1 MCRSGLAVPLQARG
15 RKRDIDVRGEH
26 SACLGG
32 DARRRPWRVEAS
44 LLRGVRGLGRLTR
57 RARARKL
64 RGRAAVGSSVTMT
77 HVQGSRRMAWVGAFL
92 ALAGLARRI
101 ETARGALDVARGRR
115 KAVESLRERRH
126 REWKL
131 LQDRREVAA
140 QDELATI
147 AAFRRERDS

>member
-1 MCRSGLAVPLQARG
+1 MATFRFKLQPLLDLRSREEDACRTTYRTLVGERSRIEHRLLEHQRVIREGRHAMRSGMLGTVDTDALRLQSHAALGLMR
-15 RKRDIDVRGEH
+15 EAQ
-26 SACLGG
+26 SA
-32 DARRRPWRVEAS
+32 AI
-44 LLRGVRGLGRLTR
+44 
-57 RARARKL
+57 
-64 RGRAAVGSSVTMT
+64 
-77 HVQGSRRMAWVGAFL
+77 

>member
-1 MCRSGLAVPLQARG
+1 MATFRFKLQPLLDLRSREEDACRTTYRTLVGERSRWCSSRRYSIRERVIREGRHAMRSGMLGTVDTDALRLQSHAALGLMR
-15 RKRDIDVRGEH
+15 EAQ
-26 SACLGG
+26 SA
-32 DARRRPWRVEAS
+32 AI
-44 LLRGVRGLGRLTR
+44 
-57 RARARKL
+57 
-64 RGRAAVGSSVTMT
+64 
-77 HVQGSRRMAWVGAFL
+77 